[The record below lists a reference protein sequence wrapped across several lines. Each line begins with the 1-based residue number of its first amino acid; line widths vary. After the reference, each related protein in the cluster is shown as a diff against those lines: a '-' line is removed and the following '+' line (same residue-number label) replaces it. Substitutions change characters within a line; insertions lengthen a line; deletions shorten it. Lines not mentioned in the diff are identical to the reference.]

1 MQTFGKTTKR
11 KYLPSISALSRPLK
25 IKVDRPQSYKT
36 TTWKRAVKFHQ
47 DHLEIVL
54 SEKMQTLT
62 LTHVIIS
69 HELNVQRKPMPLLP
83 HLIKINVDGSNWTNQ
98 TLPFFMTRQKCLL
111 LSELSLFG
119 AVSKSCHCA
128 LLQEWVCFLWGCD
141 LRSEAKHLAET
152 DSTQCFPAAK
162 VTEIS
167 AHRTSHSSLIWF
179 PTDYNSSLGIM
190 SL

>member
-1 MQTFGKTTKR
+1 MHTFGETTER
-11 KYLPSISALSRPLK
+11 KYLPCISALSRPLK
-25 IKVDRPQSYKT
+25 LVVHQIKVDRPQSHKI

-54 SEKMQTLT
+54 SERMPTLT

-69 HELNVQRKPMPLLP
+69 DKLNVQCKPMQT
-83 HLIKINVDGSNWTNQ
+83 KVERSNWTNQ
-98 TLPFFMTRQKCLL
+98 TFQFFMTRKKCLL
-111 LSELSLFG
+111 SKLSLF
-119 AVSKSCHCA
+119 SCLSESCHCA

-152 DSTQCFPAAK
+152 DSTECFPAAK

-167 AHRTSHSSLIWF
+167 AHLTSHHSLIWF
-179 PTDYNSSLGIM
+179 PADYNSSLRIM
-190 SL
+190 SF